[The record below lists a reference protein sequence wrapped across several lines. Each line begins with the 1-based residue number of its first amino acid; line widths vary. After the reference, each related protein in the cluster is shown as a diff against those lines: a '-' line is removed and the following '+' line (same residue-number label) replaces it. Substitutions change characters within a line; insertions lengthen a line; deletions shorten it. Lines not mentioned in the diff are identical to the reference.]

1 MLEKDVISWSTTI
14 AGLAQNGFSKD
25 ALKLFQSMKDY
36 GVKPNHI
43 RILGVLFSCSHAE
56 LVEDG
61 WYYFQSMT
69 KLFGINP
76 GREHYGCII
85 DLLGRAGK
93 LDQAMCYV
101 NT

>member
-61 WYYFQSMT
+61 
-69 KLFGINP
+69 
-76 GREHYGCII
+76 
-85 DLLGRAGK
+85 
-93 LDQAMCYV
+93 
-101 NT
+101 